1 MAKKKKNPKKE
12 DLLKMLNEMA
22 DSDDITPEDK
32 EKLKELSLEIDSIKI
47 YSKFTY
53 ILGYAIVYL
62 FKIILMYII
71 SLVVLGLFVN
81 FMVIDKIYVF
91 LIPLGVSLIFNA
103 VSLAANV
110 ILDIKKTFNVVI
122 LSYLFIVM
130 VFLIINIYFKV
141 FEFGTIWLFYL
152 FLVNIIDEYI
162 MYKIIRRKL
171 WTEKY

>member
-91 LIPLGVSLIFNA
+91 LIPLGVSLVCNA
-103 VSLAANV
+103 VSLATNV

-152 FLVNIIDEYI
+152 LLVNIIDEYI
-162 MYKIIRRKL
+162 IYKIIRRKL